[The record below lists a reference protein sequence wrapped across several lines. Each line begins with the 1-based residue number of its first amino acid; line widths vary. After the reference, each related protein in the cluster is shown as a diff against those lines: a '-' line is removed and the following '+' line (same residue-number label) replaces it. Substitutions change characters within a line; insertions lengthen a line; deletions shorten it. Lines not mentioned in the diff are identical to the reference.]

1 LLACKLWRRDVLPVL
16 PVALA
21 AVIAGEFC
29 EIEICLLRAV
39 RPDQNTSGATGTRSR
54 SDLRDGT
61 SNSLQGNAFI
71 ELFRHQRAMMNGEAA
86 KLAI

>member
-1 LLACKLWRRDVLPVL
+1 MYCRYFT
-16 PVALA
+16 VAVA

-39 RPDQNTSGATGTRSR
+39 HLDQNTSGATGTRSR

-61 SNSLQGNAFI
+61 SNRLQGDAFI
-71 ELFRHQRAMMNGEAA
+71 
-86 KLAI
+86 